1 MMAKLIIP
9 SDKSPQFLSMIN
21 ALDKRHAD
29 ACISVFI
36 VKDNNQVTL
45 IGGAPGEYAQIEI
58 ELEKGHGLK
67 NDEFSIH
74 IDFFMCMKEQK
85 QEFHALSSQH
95 IFQLNFKSGK
105 YNNIEYCLLLKEDK
119 KFDESIHL
127 PMSRFDLDPTYKK
140 HIEYRKAN
148 TQRAYHEINKRSIV
162 GIISSANAM
171 IPYDFLEYK
180 KGSKEVRYQKNGE
193 VTTKL
198 LPDNINLPCSLALT
212 EAAAKTLTS
221 LYNSSG
227 TGKVEFSL
235 EGELLTF
242 KTNQHIQSVNLIGL
256 ESFRKKALNN
266 ESLLF
271 EFSSNMFDFKQLNR
285 MILKETSVRAINTAM
300 LLFTDN
306 RLFACIL
313 PGRREFIREVNANHF
328 KSTNALLF
336 SYSPRALNDIH
347 MKINEK
353 GGDIRITLTQN
364 KSGELKLNFYNKS
377 EDRLPFDS
385 LGLKSEQS
393 QLAAYLKLKNDYLN
407 TYDSRYIIQ
416 PSGQVEL
423 DLDVQQPTED
433 IDVIDVS
440 VNNDKYAMPE
450 TVETK
455 DELERNC
462 VTSSKIQPR
471 LPQQQSNNLSKNV
484 TNNCDELAKQDE
496 YGFGDD

>member
-1 MMAKLIIP
+1 MAKLIIP
-9 SDKSPQFLSMIN
+9 SKISPLFLAMIN

-36 VKDNNQVTL
+36 DKDNNQVTL
-45 IGGAPGEYAQIEI
+45 IGGAPGEYTQIDI

-74 IDFFMCMKEQK
+74 FDFFMCMKEQK
-85 QEFHALSSQH
+85 KEFHALSSLH
-95 IFQLNFKSGK
+95 IFQLNFKGGK

-119 KFDESIHL
+119 KIDESIHF
-127 PMSRFDLDPTYKK
+127 PMSRFDLDPAYKN
-140 HIEYRKAN
+140 HIEYRKEN
-148 TQRAYHEINKRSIV
+148 TQRAYHEINKRLIV
-162 GIISSANAM
+162 DIIRSANAL
-171 IPYDFLEYK
+171 IPYDFVEYT
-180 KGSKEVRYQKNGE
+180 KGSKEIRYQKNGE
-193 VTTKL
+193 VTTKQ
-198 LPDNINLPCSLALT
+198 LPDNINLPCSLPLT

-235 EGELLTF
+235 EGEQLTF
-242 KTNQHIQSVNLIGL
+242 KTNQHIQSINLIGL

-313 PGRREFIREVNANHF
+313 PGRREFIREINVNHF

-336 SYSPRALNDIH
+336 SYSPRALNDIEL
-347 MKINEK
+347 KINEK
-353 GGDIRITLTQN
+353 GGDIRVTLTQN
-364 KSGELKLNFYNKS
+364 KSGELKLNFYNKP

-385 LGLKSEQS
+385 LGLISEQS
-393 QLAAYLKLKNDYLN
+393 QLTAYLKLKNDYLSGYGN
-407 TYDSRYIIQ
+407 RYIIQ
-416 PSGQVEL
+416 PSGQAEL
-423 DLDVQQPTED
+423 DFDVRQTT
-433 IDVIDVS
+433 DVVDAIDVS
-440 VNNDKYAMPE
+440 VDNDQSASLE
-450 TVETK
+450 AGELK
-455 DELERNC
+455 DELEKNC
-462 VTSSKIQPR
+462 VASSKIQPR
-471 LPQQQSNNLSKNV
+471 LTQPQCNNLSKNMA
-484 TNNCDELAKQDE
+484 NNYDELAMQDE
-496 YGFGDD
+496 YGFGND